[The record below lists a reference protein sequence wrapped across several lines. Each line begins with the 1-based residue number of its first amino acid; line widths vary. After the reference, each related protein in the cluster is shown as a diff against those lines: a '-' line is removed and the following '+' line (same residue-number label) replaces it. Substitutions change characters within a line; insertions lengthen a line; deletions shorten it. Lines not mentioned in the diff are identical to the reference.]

1 MRSAKP
7 YTNATFTKRVDHD
20 GGRHRGARALSE
32 PALCPGCGAVY
43 AKRRWSIAP
52 AARALARRAGAPLAI
67 RICSSCRRRRSGVP
81 HGYVH
86 VDGEFFPM
94 HAADIEHLLH
104 NEVDRAREDNPLQQ
118 VLGWE
123 ELDGGGLLITTSTE
137 HLAQRLGHALEK
149 AYDGDVRY
157 GFSHENKLAHVWWH
171 REH

>member
-7 YTNATFTKRVDHD
+7 YTNATFTRRPDHD
-20 GGRHRGARALSE
+20 GGRHRGPRALPE

-43 AKRRWSIAP
+43 AKRRWSRSPVARVR
-52 AARALARRAGAPLAI
+52 AARAGGPLAI
-67 RICSSCRRRRSGVP
+67 RICSSCRRRQAGVP

-86 VDGEFFPM
+86 VDGEFFPA
-94 HAADIEHLLH
+94 HGVEIEQLLH
-104 NEVDRAREDNPLQQ
+104 HEVDRAREDNPHQQ

-123 ELDGGGLLITTSTE
+123 HLDGGGLLITTATE

-149 AYDGDVRY
+149 TYAGKTHY

-171 REH
+171 R